1 LQCVNA
7 QHASGARSRDNLIS
21 RNALRQTVFQIFPK
35 RRISAID
42 RRQLALRREEKRKKI
57 CEEAAMTIETV
68 NTAATERPRQFARCA
83 QCGSTLVVPEWSER
97 LGERCVR
104 YLWSCDACGYGFETS
119 VYFPKE

>member
-1 LQCVNA
+1 MRQCVT
-7 QHASGARSRDNLIS
+7 RV
-21 RNALRQTVFQIFPK
+21 T
-35 RRISAID
+35 AID
-42 RRQLALRREEKRKKI
+42 RQFDFAQRVATNSLLYFFEASHLCHRPKAACVAAGGETKKI
-57 CEEAAMTIETV
+57 CEEAVMTIETV

>member
-1 LQCVNA
+1 
-7 QHASGARSRDNLIS
+7 
-21 RNALRQTVFQIFPK
+21 
-35 RRISAID
+35 
-42 RRQLALRREEKRKKI
+42 
-57 CEEAAMTIETV
+57 MTIETV
-68 NTAATERPRQFARCA
+68 NTAPTERPRQFARCA